1 MEDPIYLDH
10 NASTPALPRV
20 RDAMLKALAE
30 GFGNP
35 SADHVFGRRARA
47 FMTKAREQ
55 VAALLECDPDEIVFT
70 GGGTESSNL
79 ALRGFED
86 NPRRLALAITALE
99 HPATQEPAQ
108 RLERAGAEVRVARA
122 NADGVVDA
130 EAMLEALREA
140 MVATHARGEK
150 PRALASVILAQN
162 ETGVLQ
168 PVAAIA
174 SKAKEVGAAVHAD
187 AAQAVGKVKVSAR
200 DLGVD
205 MLSVAGHKLYAP
217 KGVGALYLRRGVALS
232 PVLVGAG
239 HERGLR
245 PGTEN
250 VPAIAALGE
259 ACAAAL
265 EDLEAE
271 ARRQEALRDRLEG
284 LLRKGGFEVHGAG
297 APRLPNTSNGRFPGV
312 RGSDLMKRTPELA
325 FSTGSACH
333 AGEEH
338 PSRVLLAMGI
348 AAEEALGAVRLT
360 LGRGTTEAMI
370 DRAAALLVERSRV
383 G

>member
-20 RDAMLKALAE
+20 REAMARALAE

-47 FMTKAREQ
+47 FVTKAREQ
-55 VAALLECDPDEIVFT
+55 VAALLGCDADEILFT

-79 ALRGFED
+79 AIRGFED
-86 NPRRLALAITALE
+86 DPRRLALAISALE
-99 HPATQEPAQ
+99 HPATTEPAQ
-108 RLERAGAEVRVARA
+108 RLERAGATVRVARA
-122 NADGVVDA
+122 KGDGTVDA
-130 EAMLEALREA
+130 EALIEALREA
-140 MVATHARGEK
+140 MIAAHARGEK

-168 PVAAIA
+168 PVQAIA
-174 SKAKEVGAAVHAD
+174 AGAKELGAAVHAD

-265 EDLEAE
+265 EDMEAE
-271 ARRQEALRDRLEG
+271 GKRQEALRDRLEG
-284 LLRKGGFEVHGAG
+284 LLRGGGFEVHGAG
-297 APRLPNTSNGRFPGV
+297 APRLPNTCNGRFPGV
-312 RGSDLMKRTPELA
+312 RGSELMRRTPELA

-348 AAEEALGAVRLT
+348 AGEEALGAVRLT

-370 DRAAALLVERSRV
+370 DRAAALLVERSRN